1 MFRLQGSLCLR
12 CGKDL
17 HSIRCKIVNLMSAWS
32 AKHCCT
38 QNISLCKINKRWR
51 LSLGSG
57 FELHIDSKYFQKTYI
72 AVWRHSLWVL
82 RKVAVYDYSVSCQ
95 IKDHWHSHNQRC
107 QEQVILLCSS
117 LDSNCLA
124 TGKGFFMDEKSPE
137 SSIPMQAVC
146 NWCCTNLQPC
156 VSHFSTS
163 SLNS

>member
-1 MFRLQGSLCLR
+1 MIKHCAYPAEKLYIPIVQNSEFVVSLI
-12 CGKDL
+12 GKTLL
-17 HSIRCKIVNLMSAWS
+17 HS
-32 AKHCCT
+32 KHFTLQSNQKMALVSWIWVWIALWFQRFSKKVFSSMTTFPLSVKECCCLL
-38 QNISLCKINKRWR
+38 I
-51 LSLGSG
+51 
-57 FELHIDSKYFQKTYI
+57 
-72 AVWRHSLWVL
+72 
-82 RKVAVYDYSVSCQ
+82 YSVSCQ